1 MGAIQDLLQE
11 VPLSA
16 VLRERVGLAEAKY
29 NLAVK
34 ENEDLKQRLRALE
47 EENASLRAQIPKQGG
62 LEEDTIRVL
71 VHFFRAEYDATD
83 IGMTAQML
91 RMEKGVVKYH
101 LDQLENASMAECV
114 GFNSNS
120 GHVYWALTPVGRKYA
135 VENKL
140 I

>member
-1 MGAIQDLLQE
+1 MSMSMGAIQDLLQE

-62 LEEDTIRVL
+62 LEEDTIWPAPGSVDTRL
-71 VHFFRAEYDATD
+71 
-83 IGMTAQML
+83 
-91 RMEKGVVKYH
+91 
-101 LDQLENASMAECV
+101 S
-114 GFNSNS
+114 
-120 GHVYWALTPVGRKYA
+120 
-135 VENKL
+135 
-140 I
+140 